1 MFFIVSK
8 IFEFFMGPSHVALFC
23 LFLGAALAYSRF
35 AKCGRRLTLLSAVLL
50 GLIAFG
56 PLADMLAAPLEARFP
71 PPSGDMEPPN
81 GIIVLGGSV
90 DEDLSAR
97 TGRLV
102 FTESAQR
109 LTAPLELR
117 RRFPKAKLVFTGGS
131 GLLAAGGATEAEVV
145 RKYWREIGLD
155 DGDVLYEDRSRNTI
169 ENALFTMELVKPLP
183 GERWLLVTSA
193 THMPRAMGLF
203 RKIGFPVLAFPV
215 DYQTTGEFWRL
226 RMPHSAAA
234 GLRVVDLAMHEWW
247 GLLASR
253 LTGKTDEL
261 FPAP

>member
-1 MFFIVSK
+1 MFFFVSK
-8 IFEFFMGPSHVALFC
+8 IFEFFLGPSHVALFC
-23 LFLGAALAYSRF
+23 LFLGAALSFSRF
-35 AKCGRRLTLLSAVLL
+35 AAWGRRLTLLAAVLL

-56 PLADMLAAPLEARFP
+56 PLANMLAAPLEARFP
-71 PPSGDMEPPN
+71 PPPADLEAPD
-81 GIIVLGGSV
+81 GIVVLGGSV

-131 GLLAAGGATEAEVV
+131 GLFAASGATEAQVV
-145 RKYWREIGLD
+145 RNYWREIGLD
-155 DGDVLYEDRSRNTI
+155 DGNVIYEDRSRNTI
-169 ENALFTMELVKPLP
+169 ENALFTKELVKPLP

-193 THMPRAMGLF
+193 THMPRSMGLF
-203 RKIGFPVLAFPV
+203 RKIGFPVAAYPV
-215 DYQTTGEFWRL
+215 DYQTTGDFWRL
-226 RMPHSAAA
+226 RMPHSAAT

-253 LTGKTDEL
+253 LTGKTDEI